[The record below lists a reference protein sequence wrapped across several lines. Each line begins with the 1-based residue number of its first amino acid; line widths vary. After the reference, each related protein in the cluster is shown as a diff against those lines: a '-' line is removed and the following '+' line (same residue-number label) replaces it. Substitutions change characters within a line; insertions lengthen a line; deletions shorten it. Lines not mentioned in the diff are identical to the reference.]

1 MDSKPDILNHNI
13 ETVKRLSPSVRARA
27 TYERSL
33 EFLRRAKQMNPNIP
47 TKSSIMIGLGET
59 KEEIMEAMDD
69 LRTNRCRYY
78 HNWSIFTT
86 NEKAFESAKILE
98 SRGI

>member
-1 MDSKPDILNHNI
+1 MLRPDILNHNI
-13 ETVKRLSPSVRARA
+13 ETVRRLSPSVRARA

-33 EFLRRAKQMNPNIP
+33 EFLGRAKQMNPTIP

-59 KEEIMEAMDD
+59 KEEVIETMDD
-69 LRTNRCRYY
+69 LRATRCGHYD
-78 HNWSIFTT
+78 NWSIFAT
-86 NEKAFESAKILE
+86 NKTPFESRKILE